1 MSETQ
6 RNHEEI
12 NKLMTNH
19 KFDLLRDKL
28 AELKADTD
36 PQIFQGLSV
45 PNQVACRGFSYQAYE
60 EIVERIVTFFR
71 EHCTPEWYPN
81 NAVEQPL
88 DELVSEYSRSRGT
101 LKLKRELAT
110 IFASTSV
117 RDNCAAKHRALV
129 PHNHENGEGHLFGFG
144 VAKFRKWMNT
154 NDQNHA
160 PPTPAKIAILY
171 FMKDIRNTRKNNEE
185 EYKQG
190 RVTAMCFTLLLM
202 KELMKAGGRK
212 EGYINIL
219 GAGMIHALTTHA
231 NPSQPIWEHICDVIY
246 PPQQHEEKT
255 VLYNCVAACTM
266 EGHHPNWGIDS
277 GFYLKSTCLCSSG
290 CLCNEMFV
298 SAEDSLEFFLRRNII
313 ESLRNWEAV

>member
-12 NKLMTNH
+12 NKLMTNQ
-19 KFDLLRDKL
+19 KFGLLRDKL

-36 PQIFQGLSV
+36 PHIFQDLSG
-45 PNQVACRGFSYQAYE
+45 PNQLVGRGFRYQAYE

-71 EHCTPEWYPN
+71 EHCTLEWYPN
-81 NAVEQPL
+81 NAVERPL
-88 DELVSEYSRSRGT
+88 DELVSEYSGSRGA

-110 IFASTSV
+110 TFASTSV
-117 RDNCAAKHRALV
+117 RDNCAAKHRALAR
-129 PHNHENGEGHLFGFG
+129 HNRENGEGHLFGFG

-154 NDQNHA
+154 NDQKHA
-160 PPTPAKIAILY
+160 PPPPAKKAILS
-171 FMKDIRNTRKNNEE
+171 FMKDMRNPRNNNEE

-246 PPQQHEEKT
+246 PPQQHEERT
-255 VLYNCVAACTM
+255 VFYNFVAACTM
-266 EGHHPNWGIDS
+266 GEHHRKWGMYS
-277 GFYLKSTCLCSSG
+277 GYWKSTCLCSSG
-290 CLCNEMFV
+290 CLCNETFV
-298 SAEDSLEFFLRRNII
+298 SAEDSLGFLMRRDVI